1 MEEQDH
7 VEGFEYELI
16 RRDGKR
22 VWINENAHA
31 VRDEQGKL
39 LYYEGTVEDITERK
53 RAEAERQASMEI
65 IRSVNMTDNL
75 DDLLRGIHVALKK
88 VLYAENCFVA
98 LHEPATDMF
107 HFPFLADQFDAAPP
121 PQKVGQSCTAYV
133 FRTGKAMLIP
143 QSVFDRLVEQGKVEL
158 VGTPS
163 PSWLGVPLRSPSA
176 TIGVLVVQHYQD
188 PGAYTQRDLEFLSS
202 VGGQIALA
210 IERKRHEVALRE
222 SEARLRVLIEQLPA
236 ILWTIDKNLR
246 FTSAMGAGLTR
257 VGLHANEIV
266 GKTLSEFFE
275 TSDANFLPITSHR
288 RAVMGEPNTF
298 HMEWR
303 NGSYACH
310 AEPLRNENGRCEG
323 AICMALDVSD
333 RKKLEEQLRQAQ
345 KMEAVGRLAGGIA
358 HDFNNLLMVIQGHA
372 ELLTDRMKPG
382 ESLRRNA
389 EQIQEASQRATSLT
403 RQLLAFSRKQML
415 APVVLN
421 VQAVVSDM
429 GKILRRLIGEDVE
442 LVTVNAP
449 DLKRVKADRSQI
461 EQVIMNLAVNARDA
475 MPRGGKLTIETTNVE
490 FDDSYSRAPVV
501 LMPGRYVML
510 AVTDNGCGMDA
521 DTQAHIFEPF
531 YTTKEKGKGTGLGL
545 ATVYG
550 IVKQSG
556 GYVWVYSE
564 IGRGTTF
571 KIYLPSVEEEVAPR
585 EIRQAVASLPRGT
598 ETVLLVEDEEG
609 VRELAKEYLES
620 CGYKV
625 LVAQNGQAAIDL
637 VSKHSG
643 PIDLIMTD
651 IVMPGLSGSDLAK
664 KVQSLRPDIRVVYMS
679 GYTDQAIIHH
689 GILSSDVLLLQKPFT
704 MSTLA
709 HKLREA
715 LSAKRIKS

>member
-1 MEEQDH
+1 
-7 VEGFEYELI
+7 
-16 RRDGKR
+16 
-22 VWINENAHA
+22 
-31 VRDEQGKL
+31 
-39 LYYEGTVEDITERK
+39 
-53 RAEAERQASMEI
+53 
-65 IRSVNMTDNL
+65 
-75 DDLLRGIHVALKK
+75 
-88 VLYAENCFVA
+88 
-98 LHEPATDMF
+98 
-107 HFPFLADQFDAAPP
+107 
-121 PQKVGQSCTAYV
+121 
-133 FRTGKAMLIP
+133 
-143 QSVFDRLVEQGKVEL
+143 
-158 VGTPS
+158 
-163 PSWLGVPLRSPSA
+163 
-176 TIGVLVVQHYQD
+176 
-188 PGAYTQRDLEFLSS
+188 
-202 VGGQIALA
+202 
-210 IERKRHEVALRE
+210 
-222 SEARLRVLIEQLPA
+222 
-236 ILWTIDKNLR
+236 
-246 FTSAMGAGLTR
+246 MGAGLTR

-266 GKTLSEFFE
+266 GKTLSDFFE

-475 MPRGGKLTIETTNVE
+475 MPRGGKLTIESANVE
-490 FDDSYSRAPVV
+490 FDNSYSRAPMV

-564 IGRGTTF
+564 IGKGTTF
-571 KIYLPSVEEEVAPR
+571 KIYLPSVEEEVAPQ
-585 EIRQAVASLPRGT
+585 EKKPAAAALPRGT

-609 VRELAKEYLES
+609 VRNLAKEYLES

-625 LVAQNGQAAIDL
+625 LVAEDGNAAIEL

-643 PIDLIMTD
+643 PIDLVMTD
-651 IVMPGLSGSDLAK
+651 IVMPGISGSDLAK
-664 KVQSLRPDIRVVYMS
+664 RVESLRPDIRVVYMS

-715 LSAKRIKS
+715 LATKRTKL